1 MSEFFLY
8 EKFDNYQYVREE
20 DLKKIQNYI
29 CGNLISWN
37 PNRRYWYEEY
47 NICTKL
53 FFVCRWRK
61 KKEVFNQL
69 LKKEKLYVMIN

>member
-29 CGNLISWN
+29 CGNLISWS

-53 FFVCRWRK
+53 FSFIDGE

-69 LKKEKLYVMIN
+69 LENEKLYAVIN

>member
-29 CGNLISWN
+29 CGNLISWS

-47 NICTKL
+47 NICIKL

-61 KKEVFNQL
+61 KKRFATNC
-69 LKKEKLYVMIN
+69 